1 MKTNNPYLKIGGLL
15 TPFLWPENRKDL
27 RVRVVVSIICMIL
40 AKVASVY
47 TPLILGKSVDSLNDL
62 SNGINLFI
70 LMPIAL
76 IISYGIARVASLL
89 FGEMRDAFF
98 LRFLSMLLE
107 MSLSQFLSI
116 FIHYL
121 YNFILQDKLVV

>member
-27 RVRVVVSIICMIL
+27 RVRVLVSIICMIL

-62 SNGINLFI
+62 SNGINLYI

-76 IISYGIARVASLL
+76 IISYGFARVASLL

-98 LRFLSMLLE
+98 SKV
-107 MSLSQFLSI
+107 SQYAIQRCCS
-116 FIHYL
+116 
-121 YNFILQDKLVV
+121 YNF